1 MKAGGGKDTRLVV
14 DRSVKGDD
22 GFTDEERDKRVQE
35 VSCET
40 LLTLTHQV
48 LPCCSSL

>member
-1 MKAGGGKDTRLVV
+1 MMKASGGKNTRLVV

-22 GFTDEERDKRVQE
+22 GFTDDERDKRVQE

-40 LLTLTHQV
+40 LLTLTHQA
-48 LPCCSSL
+48 LPQC